1 MEITEVKI
9 RRRNI
14 GEGKLK
20 AYVSITIDNAFVVRD
35 LRIID
40 GKKGLFVA
48 MPSMKVSILCPQCKK
63 KNPFGSKFCN
73 QCGASLEGV
82 TLPAGPDG
90 VPETHRDIAHP
101 ITTDSREYIQQKVL
115 DAYHADMAQSM

>member
-9 RRRNI
+9 RRRNL

-35 LRIID
+35 LRIIE

-48 MPSMKVSILCPQCKK
+48 MPSVKISIFCPQCKK
-63 KNPFGSKFCN
+63 KNAAGSKYCN
-73 QCGASLEGV
+73 QCGGSLEGIG
-82 TLPAGPDG
+82 LPAGPDG
-90 VPETHRDIAHP
+90 ITETHRDIAHP
-101 ITTDSREYIQQKVL
+101 ITTESRDKIQDKVL
-115 DAYHADMAQSM
+115 SAYHADLG